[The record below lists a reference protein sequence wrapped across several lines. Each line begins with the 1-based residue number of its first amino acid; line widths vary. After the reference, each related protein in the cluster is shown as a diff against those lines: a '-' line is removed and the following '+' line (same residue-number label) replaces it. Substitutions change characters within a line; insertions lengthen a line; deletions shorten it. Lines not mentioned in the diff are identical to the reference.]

1 MVPLR
6 VGVLGP
12 VTVWRDG
19 REHAAGQPRQLAV
32 LGVLATRAN
41 RVVSRG
47 ELIDAVWGETA
58 PASAEGGVYT
68 YVAGLR
74 RVLEPERPRRDPD
87 QARRAPS
94 RVLISGGGGYLLR
107 LGPGAL
113 DAEHF
118 ERCLGTARGLRAVG
132 DLGDAMRAVDDA
144 LALWRGLPYAGVPGP
159 FAEAERARLAELRT
173 TALEERADLLLA
185 RGQAA
190 AAVPELTAL
199 GASHPLRERT
209 TGLLMIALYRCGR
222 QAESLRVFGETRR
235 RLADELGVDPG
246 TELTRIHQQLLA
258 MDPALDGP
266 PAEAS
271 LIPAQP
277 SAPPEAAAVPAACP
291 AQLPPEVAGFAGRAA
306 ELSWLDGLLPEAGPV
321 ALITGTAGVGKTAL
335 AIRFARQAAS
345 RFPDGQLYVN
355 LRGFDPASDP
365 VPPGAAL
372 LGFFDALGVPPRHVP
387 VGLDAQSGLLRTL
400 LDGKRVLLLLDNA
413 HDADQV
419 RPMLPGSPGSL
430 VLVTSRS
437 QLTGLVVADGARLLP
452 LGVLDGGEAASLLA
466 GRLGPARV
474 SAEPEAVA
482 ALVGRAAGLPLAL
495 SVTCARAA
503 SRPGALLSDLA
514 AELADARDRLDALR
528 TGDASTDLRAV
539 FSWSVDKLSPAAARA
554 FRLLSL
560 HPGPDISAPAAASL
574 IAATLPQTRAALAE
588 LVRASLL
595 TEDAVGRFG
604 YHDLLRAYAGELS
617 AATDSA
623 AERDAALRRTLDHYL
638 RSAHAAVA
646 RLFPGRSRL
655 RLPPQQP
662 GVTAEAFGTA
672 PAGHDGAGSD
682 GGSYDAAL
690 AWFAAEQRVLRGLLD
705 LAVAHELDEHCWKL
719 AWFWAPKLKRR
730 GRMHEVLAMQRTALA
745 SADRL
750 GDIDALAHVHY
761 DLGHANDWLGDYPA
775 ADLHLRRALEL
786 YTELG
791 DRPGI
796 GQAQQGLALLLA
808 GQDRYAEALEHAY
821 EGLRLSRAFADS
833 GAVASSENT
842 VGWILAHLGRR
853 DDALL
858 HCRLAL
864 QLHRD
869 AGNRTG
875 TADTLDSIAFAY
887 SQSGDCARA
896 IGHYEQALVVYRQI
910 GDTQGEAL
918 SRLNL
923 GDAQL
928 ANGLPDAARR
938 SWERALALLADIPGA
953 DVGAASG
960 RLAGLTASQGSGP
973 AGPAGPAGPGEGLQR
988 STERDLNDAVKL
1000 LSAVSYVSCVEEVL
1014 TLDTLKRALLL
1025 ENIHPDATA
1034 RLTKAGYQVATL
1046 PRALGED
1053 ELIESLPG
1061 VSLLGIRSQTQVTDR
1076 VLASADGLLAVGAF
1090 CIGTNQVDLAAAAT
1104 RGVAV
1109 FNAPFS
1115 NTRSVVE
1122 LAIAEIISLARR
1134 LPAKNVKMH
1143 AGIWDKSAKG
1153 AHEVRGRKLG
1163 IVGYG
1168 NIGTQLSVIAESLGM
1183 SVYFY
1188 DVADRLA
1195 MGNARRCSSLQ
1206 ELLESVETVTLHV
1219 DGRPGN
1225 HGFFGDEE
1233 FSLMNPRSIFLN
1245 LSRGFVVDHASL
1257 RRHIESGHI
1266 AGAAIDVFPKEPKAN
1281 GEEFVSELRGLENVI
1296 LTPHI
1301 GGSTEEA
1308 QQDIGEFVSGKLVD
1322 FAAGGATA
1330 MSVNMPQVALP
1341 TVPGTHRLVHLHKNV
1356 PGVLASIN
1364 RVLADH
1370 GVNVEGQLLRTRDEL
1385 GYVITDIGTTYTDE
1399 VLDELRGMDVTI
1411 RLRTIES
1418 Q

>member
-58 PASAEGGVYT
+58 PASAEGGIYT

-74 RVLEPERPRRDPD
+74 RVLEPERPRREPD
-87 QARRAPS
+87 QGRRAPS
-94 RVLISGGGGYLLR
+94 RMLISGGGGYLLR

-118 ERCLGTARGLRAVG
+118 ERCLGAARGLRAAG

-173 TALEERADLLLA
+173 TGLEERADLLLA

-222 QAESLRVFGETRR
+222 QAEALRVFGETRR

-277 SAPPEAAAVPAACP
+277 PAAAPEVAAVAAACP

-306 ELSWLDGLLPEAGPV
+306 ELRWLHGLLPEPGPV

-335 AIRFARQAAS
+335 AIRFARQAAC

-365 VPPGAAL
+365 VPPGTAL

-387 VGLDAQSGLLRTL
+387 IGLDAQSGLLRTL

-419 RPMLPGSPGSL
+419 RPMLPGSPGCL

-452 LGVLDGGEAASLLA
+452 LGVLDGGEAALLLV
-466 GRLGPARV
+466 GRLGEARV
-474 SAEPEAVA
+474 SAEPDAVA

-539 FSWSVDKLSPAAARA
+539 FSWSVDKLSPSAARA

-638 RSAHAAVA
+638 RTAHAAVA

-662 GVTAEAFGTA
+662 GVTAETFGTA

-682 GGSYDAAL
+682 SESYDAAL
-690 AWFAAEQRVLRGLLD
+690 AWFDAEQRVLRGLLE
-705 LAVAHELDEHCWKL
+705 LAVAHGLDEHCWKL

-730 GRMHEVLAMQRTALA
+730 GRLHEVLTVQRLALA
-745 SADRL
+745 AADRL
-750 GDIDALAHVHY
+750 GDTDALAHVHY
-761 DLGHANDWLGDYPA
+761 DLGHVSSRLRDYQT
-775 ADLHLRRALEL
+775 ADPHLRRSLALFI
-786 YTELG
+786 ELG
-791 DRPGI
+791 DRAGV
-796 GQAQQGLALLLA
+796 GQAHHGLALLLSQ
-808 GQDRYAEALEHAY
+808 QDCNAEALEHAL
-821 EGLRLSRAFADS
+821 EALRLRRAFADS
-833 GAVASSENT
+833 AAVAYSENS
-842 VGWILAHLGRR
+842 VGWIRAHLGGYEE
-853 DDALL
+853 ALV
-858 HCRLAL
+858 HCRRAL
-864 QLHRD
+864 ELHRES
-869 AGNRTG
+869 GSRSG
-875 TADTLDSIAFAY
+875 VADTLDSIAYIYGRLA
-887 SQSGDCARA
+887 DCPRA
-896 IGHYEQALVVYRQI
+896 IDHYEQALAMYRHI
-910 GDTQGEAL
+910 GDPEGEAGSLLHLGDVQLAEGL
-918 SRLNL
+918 SRT
-923 GDAQL
+923 
-928 ANGLPDAARR
+928 ARH
-938 SWERALALLADIPGA
+938 SWEGALALLAKIPGA
-953 DVGAASG
+953 DASEATF
-960 RLAGLTASQGSGP
+960 RLA
-973 AGPAGPAGPGEGLQR
+973 
-988 STERDLNDAVKL
+988 
-1000 LSAVSYVSCVEEVL
+1000 C
-1014 TLDTLKRALLL
+1014 
-1025 ENIHPDATA
+1025 
-1034 RLTKAGYQVATL
+1034 QVAD
-1046 PRALGED
+1046 G
-1053 ELIESLPG
+1053 S
-1061 VSLLGIRSQTQVTDR
+1061 
-1076 VLASADGLLAVGAF
+1076 LAS
-1090 CIGTNQVDLAAAAT
+1090 
-1104 RGVAV
+1104 
-1109 FNAPFS
+1109 
-1115 NTRSVVE
+1115 
-1122 LAIAEIISLARR
+1122 
-1134 LPAKNVKMH
+1134 
-1143 AGIWDKSAKG
+1143 
-1153 AHEVRGRKLG
+1153 
-1163 IVGYG
+1163 
-1168 NIGTQLSVIAESLGM
+1168 
-1183 SVYFY
+1183 
-1188 DVADRLA
+1188 
-1195 MGNARRCSSLQ
+1195 
-1206 ELLESVETVTLHV
+1206 
-1219 DGRPGN
+1219 
-1225 HGFFGDEE
+1225 
-1233 FSLMNPRSIFLN
+1233 
-1245 LSRGFVVDHASL
+1245 
-1257 RRHIESGHI
+1257 
-1266 AGAAIDVFPKEPKAN
+1266 
-1281 GEEFVSELRGLENVI
+1281 
-1296 LTPHI
+1296 
-1301 GGSTEEA
+1301 
-1308 QQDIGEFVSGKLVD
+1308 
-1322 FAAGGATA
+1322 
-1330 MSVNMPQVALP
+1330 
-1341 TVPGTHRLVHLHKNV
+1341 
-1356 PGVLASIN
+1356 
-1364 RVLADH
+1364 
-1370 GVNVEGQLLRTRDEL
+1370 
-1385 GYVITDIGTTYTDE
+1385 
-1399 VLDELRGMDVTI
+1399 
-1411 RLRTIES
+1411 
-1418 Q
+1418 